1 MLNVFIELNMVSDGA
16 GIGLVMVDQKTRKK
30 KVVDD
35 YIISPEKPFSWYLK
49 MAMQYAVDFG
59 IKEDNYIRV
68 ILPDEKECKIF
79 DSNKIHELGDNK
91 FLKIIYVPTEIIK
104 QNKFYREA
112 EETALWI
119 SK

>member
-1 MLNVFIELNMVSDGA
+1 MLNVFVELNVCGDGA

-30 KVVDD
+30 KVIDD

-49 MAMQYAVDFG
+49 MATQYAVDFG
-59 IKEDNYIRV
+59 IKEDNYIRI
-68 ILPDEKECKIF
+68 ILPDEKECRIF
-79 DSNKIHELGDNK
+79 DSDKVHELGNNK
-91 FLKIIYVPTEIIK
+91 FLKIIYMPTEIIK